1 MSKMSEQW
9 VRVYETQNLT
19 EASILKG
26 LLEEN
31 GLPVQLLNKQ
41 DSAYLLGTAEIYV
54 PLKMLPAAELII
66 EGNRLN

>member
-1 MSKMSEQW
+1 MPEQW
-9 VRVYETQNLT
+9 IRLYETQNLA

-41 DSAYLLGTAEIYV
+41 DSVYLLGTAEIYV
-54 PLKMLPAAELII
+54 PRQLLPAAELII

>member
-1 MSKMSEQW
+1 MPEHW
-9 VRVYETQNLT
+9 VRIFETQNLT

-31 GLPVQLLNKQ
+31 GFPVQLLNKQ

-54 PLKMLPAAELII
+54 PQQMLPAAELII
-66 EGNRLN
+66 LGNRLN

>member
-1 MSKMSEQW
+1 MIDQW
-9 VRVYETQNLT
+9 IRVYVTQNLA

-41 DSAYLLGTAEIYV
+41 DSAYLLGSAEIYV
-54 PLKMLPAAELII
+54 PQQLLPAAELII

>member
-1 MSKMSEQW
+1 MSEQW

-54 PLKMLPAAELII
+54 PLKMLLAAELII

>member
-1 MSKMSEQW
+1 MPEHW
-9 VRVYETQNLT
+9 VRVFETQNLT

-31 GLPVQLLNKQ
+31 GFPVQLLNKQ

-54 PLKMLPAAELII
+54 PQQMLPAAELII
-66 EGNRLN
+66 LGNRLN

>member
-1 MSKMSEQW
+1 MSEQW
-9 VRVYETQNLT
+9 VRVYETQNLA

-54 PLKMLPAAELII
+54 LLKMLPAAELII

>member
-1 MSKMSEQW
+1 MSEQW

-54 PLKMLPAAELII
+54 PKKMLPAAVLII
-66 EGNRLN
+66 DGNRLN